1 MGVNVV
7 SSLNSNRP
15 SKNSRPECAQG
26 LNPGTLRA
34 AVSTPGQGKK
44 L

>member
-1 MGVNVV
+1 MRVNMV
-7 SSLNSNRP
+7 SSLNLHRP
-15 SKNSRPECAQG
+15 SKNNWPECAQG